1 MSFQDLLKKMSTAE
15 VIETENF
22 FVASYTLVI
31 VDTEEK
37 GYYVYEPVLLAKP
50 KSLGDDFSII
60 YRNQIN
66 RIPVTIFK

>member
-1 MSFQDLLKKMSTAE
+1 MSFQDLLKKMSVASVVE
-15 VIETENF
+15 ADNF

-31 VDTEEK
+31 VDTQEK
-37 GYYVYEPVLLAKP
+37 GYYVYEPVLLVKP

-60 YRNQIN
+60 YRNQVN